1 MGKVRNNIRQAII
14 VYLLVMVV
22 RIVLLY
28 FAKYNDI
35 FMLAVLIIDS
45 ILTGSLY
52 WYCIRIYRN
61 EDKPISAFS
70 DGIKSGGWLVILNL
84 VETMAKAAV
93 SFFIMG
99 VLYLF
104 VNVICGEGKSS
115 FFYLCYVAGM
125 PIAVLFE
132 LTQLIYYDNRDKGP
146 LAAVFG
152 SIENV
157 KKNYKKFLILYIK
170 YFLIYNMLIFIR
182 HILRENNLINIICAV
197 YYIAVN
203 ILYIFKLISFYDE
216 IILKPVEINDSLT
229 IVAKALDDKKDNKY

>member
-14 VYLLVMVV
+14 VYLFVMVV

-28 FAKYNDI
+28 FAKYNNL
-35 FMLAVLIIDS
+35 FMLIVLIIDS

-115 FFYLCYVAGM
+115 FFYLCYAAGM

-146 LAAVFG
+146 LAAVFS

-157 KKNYKKFLILYIK
+157 KKNYKKFFILYIK

-216 IILKPVEINDSLT
+216 INLKPVEINDSLT

>member
-28 FAKYNDI
+28 FAKYNNV

-52 WYCIRIYRN
+52 WYFIRIYRN

-84 VETMAKAAV
+84 VETMAKTAV

-99 VLYLF
+99 VMYLS
-104 VNVICGEGKSS
+104 VNLICGESS
-115 FFYLCYVAGM
+115 SRVFYLYYAAGM

-157 KKNYKKFLILYIK
+157 KKNYKKFFTLYVK
-170 YFLIYNMLIFIR
+170 YFLIYN
-182 HILRENNLINIICAV
+182 ILVVIKYILKESNLINVICGV
-197 YYIAVN
+197 YYITVN
-203 ILYIFKLISFYDE
+203 ILYIFKLINLYDE

-229 IVAKALDDKKDNKY
+229 VVAKALDDKKDNKY